1 MDMQNI
7 KNLYRIR
14 RTMQDIQ
21 NLRRTMQDIQNL
33 RRIMQD
39 MQNLRRTMQDIQD
52 LPDRTEYVLN
62 KWTGRQIADGNHKDR
77 GFGV

>member
-7 KNLYRIR
+7 KNLYRI
-14 RTMQDIQ
+14 
-21 NLRRTMQDIQNL
+21 RRTMQDIQNL